1 MKVLKLND
9 SEVEVGLR
17 TLPGW
22 AIHDGKL
29 HRAGLRAGGGDGEG
43 GETVVATSWRRARHG
58 LRRKRYRCPVKYS
71 STRTTRT
78 TPAGD
83 QPA

>member
-29 HRAGLRAGGGDGEG
+29 HREYKFGDF
-43 GETVVATSWRRARHG
+43 WI
-58 LRRKRYRCPVKYS
+58 
-71 STRTTRT
+71 
-78 TPAGD
+78 
-83 QPA
+83 